1 MIPVC
6 ETISGQRLLFV
17 MAADA
22 EYGPQLRTRFAP
34 LMTGVGPIEAALA
47 TGIALHDMARANALP
62 DLVVCLGS
70 AGSRICGLGEVVQ
83 VASVSWRDMD
93 ASRLGFVKGVTPFAD
108 HPVDLP
114 LVTPLTLPSARLST
128 GANIVGGDDY
138 AAMRQALTRRF
149 KRVKKGEDYMPDLLL
164 IDGGKGQLGVA
175 VEALE
180 ELGVTGVNVI
190 GVAKGSTRKPG
201 LEQIFLPGEKS
212 PLILPADSP
221 GLHLIQQIR
230 DEAHRFAIAG
240 HRGQRGKARQASM
253 LDGVDGL
260 GPKRRK
266 KLLQTFGGPKQVARA
281 GVSELARVEG
291 ISATMAQRI
300 YDHFHNTA

>member
-22 EYGPQLRTRFAP
+22 EYGPQLRARFAP

-114 LVTPLTLPSARLST
+114 LVTPLTVPSARLST

-138 AAMRQALTRRF
+138 AAIDADMVDMETFAVARACARF
-149 KRVKKGEDYMPDLLL
+149 GVPLMGLRG
-164 IDGGKGQLGVA
+164 ISDG
-175 VEALE
+175 
-180 ELGVTGVNVI
+180 
-190 GVAKGSTRKPG
+190 
-201 LEQIFLPGEKS
+201 PGE
-212 PLILPADSP
+212 LAHIHGWTALL
-221 GLHLIQQIR
+221 GLL
-230 DEAHRFAIAG
+230 DERLALA
-240 HRGQRGKARQASM
+240 
-253 LDGVDGL
+253 VDGL
-260 GPKRRK
+260 
-266 KLLQTFGGPKQVARA
+266 AA
-281 GVSELARVEG
+281 ALAK
-291 ISATMAQRI
+291 
-300 YDHFHNTA
+300 